1 MYATPADV
9 DTVLVAGKV
18 LKRGGKLQG
27 VRLRRIDAGSRG
39 QRRLSLFPIKDG
51 PPTCFLCASGL
62 VPADANA
69 VSGAAVRCG

>member
-27 VRLRRIDAGSRG
+27 IDYAALTREAE
-39 QRRLSLFPIKDG
+39 
-51 PPTCFLCASGL
+51 ASADYL
-62 VPADANA
+62 YSQSKMDPRPASFALQA
-69 VSGAAVRCG
+69 